1 MVQPQSIIANR
12 SDHASQA
19 SGKGITFPAQAINN
33 GAAMFNAGSDK
44 IRDPAILVARLLLAL
59 LFIIFGWKKLT
70 GFSGTVV
77 YMAATGAPA
86 PELSAII
93 AIIMEFFAG
102 LAIILGLA
110 TRPLA
115 LLLLL
120 YTLATAIIGHHY
132 WTMTGMEQFEAMINF
147 YKNVSIMGGLL
158 LLYVTGAGKYSVDA
172 KLGWA

>member
-1 MVQPQSIIANR
+1 
-12 SDHASQA
+12 
-19 SGKGITFPAQAINN
+19 
-33 GAAMFNAGSDK
+33 
-44 IRDPAILVARLLLAL
+44 
-59 LFIIFGWKKLT
+59 
-70 GFSGTVV
+70 
-77 YMAATGAPA
+77 MAATGAPS
-86 PELSAII
+86 PELSTIV
-93 AIIMEFFAG
+93 AIIMEFFVG